1 MVGFALWTDDKG
13 FGALECNH
21 RAEISTTLAPRL
33 EESWKVTR
41 EQYDDMRAHARQCR
55 RALMETMR
63 EVDFLLTP
71 SAPSEAPASL
81 ASTGNPVFNR
91 AWTLLGVPCITIP
104 HGQGPHGLPLG
115 VQLVGR
121 FDSDSALLAQADWVA
136 KTLS

>member
-1 MVGFALWTDDKG
+1 
-13 FGALECNH
+13 
-21 RAEISTTLAPRL
+21 
-33 EESWKVTR
+33 
-41 EQYDDMRAHARQCR
+41 
-55 RALMETMR
+55 MEAMR

-104 HGQGPHGLPLG
+104 HGKGPHGLPLG
-115 VQLVGR
+115 VQLVGA
-121 FDSDSALLAQADWVA
+121 FDSDSALLAQAGWVA